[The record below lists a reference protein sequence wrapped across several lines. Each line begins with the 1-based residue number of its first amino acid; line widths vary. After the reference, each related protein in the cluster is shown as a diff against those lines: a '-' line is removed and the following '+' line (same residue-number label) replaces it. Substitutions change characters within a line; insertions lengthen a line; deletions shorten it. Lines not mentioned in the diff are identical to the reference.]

1 MKNDTDTPT
10 TVMRIFSSIK
20 GWNNGWENDKKRDN
34 SCNFFFFRFLG
45 KKITSTNES
54 KLFVQS
60 IDSFGSV
67 EECLGKTISIRM
79 KLFSFFLVGPFL
91 N

>member
-1 MKNDTDTPT
+1 MTKKEI
-10 TVMRIFSSIK
+10 TVAT
-20 GWNNGWENDKKRDN
+20 
-34 SCNFFFFRFLG
+34 FFFRFLG

-91 N
+91 I